1 MPVLLDTKGNK
12 VDLPWLAIHVLLAAY
27 YDTRGSFND
36 TKRGDDGLQWTV
48 VKTHESV
55 TVQKEVD
62 WFLVSKAQSARET
75 IETNLYR
82 ATVRL
87 KNLTSS
93 LEVAKAAK
101 NKEVIEQFEKEL
113 KETQALEAS
122 LTKEFAAVP
131 VPDQTPEYFVFPASV
146 EELKFGLPEHV
157 SLEER
162 SGTAQ
167 PLSVDSKG
175 KVEPVKAEPVKDA
188 PKAKAE
194 GK

>member
-75 IETNLYR
+75 IETNLYK

-131 VPDQTPEYFVFPASV
+131 VPDQTPEYFVFPALV
-146 EELKFGLPEHV
+146 DDLKFGLPEYPNV
-157 SLEER
+157 
-162 SGTAQ
+162 
-167 PLSVDSKG
+167 
-175 KVEPVKAEPVKDA
+175 VKSEPVKDA